1 MNQKI
6 TFPELIELLAHKQRC
21 SKREAENFLRELM
34 TTMTDVVSSGE
45 SLRINTL
52 GTFKPVWVED
62 RVSVNVQTGEPYT
75 IPGHYKLTFTP
86 VKAVREAVNEPFS
99 CFVVETLPDDAPCVD
114 VPQNSD
120 EIEVDSVDDD
130 TEDVVEVPEVPATD
144 EDAEPT
150 VVEEEIPQT
159 ALVVVPEIFDE
170 TELKRDAVVEEED
183 NELSDESVDVPQLE
197 VVETAEVEQSEQEV
211 EQFEPEVEQPEQL
224 PEQLPEQEP
233 EQASDAPI
241 ECVDEARVEEKDVD
255 NFDESVKKAYRKG
268 LLIGVVV
275 AVALV
280 GLLGVGVYLYHK
292 FAVSHVEV
300 PVVHNPMVADSS
312 NILVDTVP
320 TIVVEDSVDT
330 VLYNGDVDMVDAA
343 VAPVVTDTV
352 KRGVFLT
359 NISLRHYG
367 HKAFWVYIYEEN
379 KNIIS
384 NPDNV
389 AAGTVVVIP
398 PAHKYGID
406 ATDTMA
412 INMALD
418 IADKIKRD
426 KAKR

>member
-86 VKAVREAVNEPFS
+86 VKAVREAVNEPFA

-120 EIEVDSVDDD
+120 EIEVDSVGDD
-130 TEDVVEVPEVPATD
+130 TEDVVEIPEGPARD

-150 VVEEEIPQT
+150 VVEEEMPQT
-159 ALVVVPEIFDE
+159 APVVVPEIFDE

-183 NELSDESVDVPQLE
+183 NELSEESVDVPQLE

-211 EQFEPEVEQPEQL
+211 EQPEQL
-224 PEQLPEQEP
+224 PEQEPEQEP

-292 FAVSHVEV
+292 FALPHVEV
-300 PVVHNPMVADSS
+300 PVVHHPMVADSS

-330 VLYNGDVDMVDAA
+330 VLYNGDVDVVDAA

-412 INMALD
+412 VNMALD

-426 KAKR
+426 KVKR

>member
-86 VKAVREAVNEPFS
+86 VKAVREAVNEPFA
-99 CFVVETLPDDAPCVD
+99 CFVVETLPDDAPCV
-114 VPQNSD
+114 VMPQNSD

-159 ALVVVPEIFDE
+159 APVVVPEIFDE

-183 NELSDESVDVPQLE
+183 NELSEESVDVPQLE

-211 EQFEPEVEQPEQL
+211 EQPEVEQPEQL

-233 EQASDAPI
+233 
-241 ECVDEARVEEKDVD
+241 
-255 NFDESVKKAYRKG
+255 
-268 LLIGVVV
+268 
-275 AVALV
+275 
-280 GLLGVGVYLYHK
+280 
-292 FAVSHVEV
+292 
-300 PVVHNPMVADSS
+300 
-312 NILVDTVP
+312 
-320 TIVVEDSVDT
+320 
-330 VLYNGDVDMVDAA
+330 
-343 VAPVVTDTV
+343 
-352 KRGVFLT
+352 
-359 NISLRHYG
+359 
-367 HKAFWVYIYEEN
+367 
-379 KNIIS
+379 
-384 NPDNV
+384 
-389 AAGTVVVIP
+389 
-398 PAHKYGID
+398 
-406 ATDTMA
+406 
-412 INMALD
+412 
-418 IADKIKRD
+418 
-426 KAKR
+426 

>member
-21 SKREAENFLRELM
+21 TKREAENFLRELM

-86 VKAVREAVNEPFS
+86 VKAVREAVNEPFA

-159 ALVVVPEIFDE
+159 APVAVPEIFDE

-183 NELSDESVDVPQLE
+183 NELSEESVDVPQLE

-211 EQFEPEVEQPEQL
+211 EQ

-292 FAVSHVEV
+292 LAVPHVEV
-300 PVVHNPMVADSS
+300 PVVHHPIVADSS
-312 NILVDTVP
+312 NMLVDAVP
-320 TIVVEDSVDT
+320 TIVVEDSVDA
-330 VLYNGDVDMVDAA
+330 VLYNGDVDVVDAA

-412 INMALD
+412 VNMALD

>member
-62 RVSVNVQTGEPYT
+62 RVSVNVQTCEPYT

-86 VKAVREAVNEPFS
+86 VKAVREAVNEPFA

-120 EIEVDSVDDD
+120 EIEVDRVDDD

-159 ALVVVPEIFDE
+159 APVVVPEIFDE
-170 TELKRDAVVEEED
+170 TELKCDAVVEEED
-183 NELSDESVDVPQLE
+183 NELSEESVDVPQLE
-197 VVETAEVEQSEQEV
+197 VVQTAEVEQSEQEV
-211 EQFEPEVEQPEQL
+211 EQPEVEQPEVEQ

-241 ECVDEARVEEKDVD
+241 ECVDEARVEEKNVD

-275 AVALV
+275 AVALI

-292 FAVSHVEV
+292 FAVPHVEV
-300 PVVHNPMVADSS
+300 PVVHQPMVADSS

-330 VLYNGDVDMVDAA
+330 VLYNGDVDVVDVA

-412 INMALD
+412 VNMALD

-426 KAKR
+426 KTKR